1 MKNLF
6 VESTEKTPLIDFNQ
20 LTGELVLSGRSIPEN
35 AAKIYEPVLEWTL
48 EYINNAR
55 TITNFRHNL
64 EYFNTASS
72 IWVSKIL
79 KTLGGIKNPE
89 SILLIHIYFDI
100 EDFDSIEDI
109 KNDIIHLS
117 NFNIGNNSLS
127 VSYKIYGVD
136 ADGKILKE
144 SIVFV

>member
-6 VESTEKTPLIDFNQ
+6 IESTEKTPLIDFNQ
-20 LTGELVLSGRSIPEN
+20 LTGELLLSGRSIPEN

-48 EYINNAR
+48 EYIKNAR
-55 TITNFRHNL
+55 TVTNFRHHL

-79 KTLGGIKNPE
+79 KTLGGINNPE

-117 NFNIGNNSLS
+117 NFNIGSKSLS

-136 ADGKILKE
+136 DDGKILKE
-144 SIVFV
+144 SIVFI